1 MQLHDA
7 MRLSAGAV
15 SLLLVVLFT
24 LAQRRM
30 AQHGW
35 RRLFAAMQIALATL
49 LVICAGLLARSALQV
64 RGLDPGVAAGTA
76 RRAVLAFRTDRY
88 GAPKRRRAFFERVL
102 TNLRHVPGLRMN
114 DSGGARPLAGN
125 AYFAVYFSMGG
136 APPPLPAPGAQP
148 FVVWNADVDPE
159 SLAVEVKRAV
169 KTLDRG
175 IHYWDVGYSST
186 MGRVTLAAFGTYAA
200 LALFLVYV
208 GFRRDAPRLVFPPVV
223 VGIALG
229 LALASFVTVLLTG
242 YLFGISVTD
251 SGTYAMS
258 AALVAAAAL
267 SAPSFRRHSGQPR
280 RLGQPDRSV
289 EV

>member
-1 MQLHDA
+1 MQLRDVL
-7 MRLSAGAV
+7 RLSAGAV
-15 SLLLVVLFT
+15 SLLLIVVFT
-24 LAQRRM
+24 LAQRRT
-30 AQHGW
+30 ARHGW
-35 RRLFAAMQIALATL
+35 RRLFATMQVALATL
-49 LVICAGLLARSALQV
+49 VVICAGLLARSAVQV

-88 GAPKRRRAFFERVL
+88 GAPERRRAFFDRVL
-102 TNLRHVPGLRMN
+102 ANLRHVPGLRMD
-114 DSGGARPLAGN
+114 DSGGARTLAGN
-125 AYFAVYFSMGG
+125 GYFAVYFSMGD
-136 APPPLPAPGAQP
+136 APPAVAARDAHP

-186 MGRVTLAAFGTYAA
+186 MGRVTRAAFGTYATGA
-200 LALFLVYV
+200 LLLVYV
-208 GFRRDAPRLVFPPVV
+208 GFRRDALQSVFPPVV

-229 LALASFVTVLLTG
+229 LALASFLTVLLTG

-251 SGTYAMS
+251 FATYAVS

-267 SAPSFRRHSGQPR
+267 SAPSLLRHSGQRAAKVDPIDLLR
-280 RLGQPDRSV
+280 H
-289 EV
+289 